1 MLRFT
6 FWRENMNKSDIQEI
20 VEILKK
26 NGNQRFNA
34 FFAAIL
40 TSNLPIR
47 FYYNANDEVWYPIY
61 YPEDTKSVI
70 EQLPNLVLFHY
81 DWQHF
86 IIANPSGIESATK
99 KMKKLL
105 KDEAIKPDIYKI
117 VSLTDFLNNAD
128 ENKDELNIRNFI
140 KSLIIELSDILS
152 NECWNPSSESN
163 IDRVTNDKLDG
174 NYVAVVADRINA
186 LFKLLK
192 LVEQN
197 ADLIPFIEE
206 RYEIFYQLFNK

>member
-1 MLRFT
+1 
-6 FWRENMNKSDIQEI
+6 MNKSDIQEI

-47 FYYNANDEVWYPIY
+47 FYYGKDDSDWLPKDYPQDTEV
-61 YPEDTKSVI
+61 VI
-70 EQLPNLVLFHY
+70 EQLTNLLLLNY

-86 IIANPSGIESATK
+86 VVATPSGISS
-99 KMKKLL
+99 
-105 KDEAIKPDIYKI
+105 AIKNFEKFFDDEKI
-117 VSLTDFLNNAD
+117 EFESYNMIPLMDFLNNAD

-140 KSLIIELSDILS
+140 KALIIELSDTLS

-163 IDRVTNDKLDG
+163 IERVTNDKLDG
-174 NYVAVVADRINA
+174 SYVAVVADRINA

-206 RYEIFYQLFNK
+206 RYEVFYQLFNR

>member
-1 MLRFT
+1 
-6 FWRENMNKSDIQEI
+6 
-20 VEILKK
+20 
-26 NGNQRFNA
+26 
-34 FFAAIL
+34 
-40 TSNLPIR
+40 
-47 FYYNANDEVWYPIY
+47 
-61 YPEDTKSVI
+61 
-70 EQLPNLVLFHY
+70 
-81 DWQHF
+81 
-86 IIANPSGIESATK
+86 
-99 KMKKLL
+99 MKKLL

-163 IDRVTNDKLDG
+163 IERVTNDKLDG

-197 ADLIPFIEE
+197 ADADLILFIEE
-206 RYEIFYQLFNK
+206 RYEIFYQLFNE